1 MWLLFEQ
8 SDYVTVSDADLAQW
22 TSDAYLGR
30 AGTNVTQIADTYG
43 LGAPVG
49 INWQRESVDAW
60 VPGSFYHVLHGP
72 WVSAATKNALAGAY
86 PTACNSL

>member
-1 MWLLFEQ
+1 
-8 SDYVTVSDADLAQW
+8 
-22 TSDAYLGR
+22 
-30 AGTNVTQIADTYG
+30 
-43 LGAPVG
+43 
-49 INWQRESVDAW
+49 VDAW